1 MSASHQPHA
10 WCHSFGSPC
19 RFSSSRQRATSALAP
34 AGFVRAYPP
43 EPEQSANQPHRR
55 RMLVGILRAR
65 CVLHGRRFVGI
76 AGIFGFHGQ
85 HPCSRG
91 AVLRPRS
98 VQVGPLTPYEGRQSA
113 DRRWCGTPHPWPASR
128 SGRSPDRRRSPAD
141 DAGRRASRRS
151 TAAFRETEISLQLR
165 AGLPGSGIGA
175 GPVQQAPC
183 RAILVPPG
191 RGPGAARVRGYEPR
205 PQGPHLA
212 PSAERLRKTPLSE
225 RSGANIPIFL
235 NTSI

>member
-1 MSASHQPHA
+1 MRNAAPVA
-10 WCHSFGSPC
+10 
-19 RFSSSRQRATSALAP
+19 RLA
-34 AGFVRAYPP
+34 
-43 EPEQSANQPHRR
+43 
-55 RMLVGILRAR
+55 
-65 CVLHGRRFVGI
+65 
-76 AGIFGFHGQ
+76 
-85 HPCSRG
+85 
-91 AVLRPRS
+91 
-98 VQVGPLTPYEGRQSA
+98 VGPIPG
-113 DRRWCGTPHPWPASR
+113 
-128 SGRSPDRRRSPAD
+128 SPAD

-183 RAILVPPG
+183 RAVLVPPG

-225 RSGANIPIFL
+225 RGGRIVEKILQTVKDYGHNKSVIGNHL
-235 NTSI
+235 

>member
-1 MSASHQPHA
+1 M
-10 WCHSFGSPC
+10 GNILV
-19 RFSSSRQRATSALAP
+19 LA
-34 AGFVRAYPP
+34 
-43 EPEQSANQPHRR
+43 
-55 RMLVGILRAR
+55 
-65 CVLHGRRFVGI
+65 
-76 AGIFGFHGQ
+76 
-85 HPCSRG
+85 G

-98 VQVGPLTPYEGRQSA
+98 VQVGPLTPYEGRRSA
-113 DRRWCGTPHPWPASR
+113 DRRWVRKRRTPWPASR
-128 SGRSPDRRRSPAD
+128 SDRSRVRPRSPAD

-165 AGLPGSGIGA
+165 AGLPGAGIGA

-183 RAILVPPG
+183 RAVLVPPG

-225 RSGANIPIFL
+225 RGGANIPIFL
-235 NTSI
+235 NTS